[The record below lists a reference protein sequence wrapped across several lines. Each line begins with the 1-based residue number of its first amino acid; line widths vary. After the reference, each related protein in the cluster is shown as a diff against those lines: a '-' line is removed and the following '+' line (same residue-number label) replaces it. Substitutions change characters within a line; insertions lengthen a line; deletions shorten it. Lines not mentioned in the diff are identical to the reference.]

1 MFNSQTSNN
10 KYNLLHE
17 RPLIMIYN
25 DQTSS
30 FDELVENDN
39 FFTFHDFNIQSLATE
54 IFIVSNNAAIIMP

>member
-1 MFNSQTSNN
+1 
-10 KYNLLHE
+10 
-17 RPLIMIYN
+17 MIYN